1 MDESSSTTD
10 ACFSTSLPFFTMPTY
25 EMYAQKT
32 MPMSGSFRSDRV
44 TEVIYELV
52 VGQLFSYLPPMPER
66 DAAIQRLLTANAQW
80 AQDVTKL
87 EPNFFEQ
94 SAKGQS
100 PHVRCLSSDY
110 QRRRR

>member
-1 MDESSSTTD
+1 
-10 ACFSTSLPFFTMPTY
+10 
-25 EMYAQKT
+25 
-32 MPMSGSFRSDRV
+32 
-44 TEVIYELV
+44 
-52 VGQLFSYLPPMPER
+52 MPER